1 MRKLNATLLN
11 GANKEEAILKIKD
24 DSFAVTTN
32 DQLIKIPY
40 SNIKSYNFDEE
51 NQVLSIVK
59 FGGNPIELNIAKD
72 KQLLELLNS
81 ITRQNKRD
89 SNESIPNYE
98 NNNLKENERK
108 LERNATIRDTDSKKT
123 EVKQV
128 TEPITQ
134 KTSNQDENSSD
145 KPDILKVI
153 SGIISIIVLI
163 IIFVNMCSNGGRIEG
178 GYEAERYALQEIPK
192 SVLTL
197 AFEPDVTSN
206 ELKCKAK
213 EKTDDEIILVKCT
226 TTNKHIIDYYESETI
241 WYAYQETADRMSHYR
256 SINPDKD
263 TALKNLRDKD

>member
-1 MRKLNATLLN
+1 MRKLNATLLS
-11 GANKEEAILKIKD
+11 GENKEEAILKIKD
-24 DSFAVTTN
+24 ESFAINTN

-40 SNIKSYNFDEE
+40 SNVKGYNYDES
-51 NQVLSIVK
+51 NGVLSIVR
-59 FGGNPIELNIAKD
+59 FGGNPIELNIVKD

-81 ITRQNKRD
+81 ITSQNKRD
-89 SNESIPNYE
+89 SNESVPTYE
-98 NNNLKENERK
+98 NNSTKENEKK

-123 EVKQV
+123 EVKQS
-128 TEPITQ
+128 TEPITR

-241 WYAYQETADRMSHYR
+241 WYAYQETADGMSHYR

-263 TALKNLRDKD
+263 TALKNIRNKK